1 MVGASRQAPIG
12 IFDSGLGGLT
22 VARSVID
29 VLPHESIVYYGDNAR
44 YPYGPRP
51 AQQVHDFAC
60 EIIDHLLEQDV
71 KLIVVGCNSAS
82 SALASLGRPEIPVP
96 VVTVINP
103 PAQTAVR
110 LTRNRRVGV
119 IGTQVTIDSGQYEQA
134 INLTR
139 RPVEVF
145 SQACPDFVEFVER
158 GETTGDAVME
168 AARGYLEPLK
178 AQGVDTVILGCTHY
192 PILQGTIQYVMGP
205 DVLLVSSAEETAKDV
220 FTVLV
225 ANDMLSE
232 AAEPTYEFRTS
243 GDELEFQRLGHRFLG
258 PEISNVERHRLG

>member
-192 PILQGTIQYVMGP
+192 PILQATIQYVMGP

-232 AAEPTYEFRTS
+232 SPETSYEFRTS
-243 GDELEFQRLGHRFLG
+243 GDEREFQRLGHRFLG
-258 PEISNVERHRLG
+258 PEISTVKRHRLG